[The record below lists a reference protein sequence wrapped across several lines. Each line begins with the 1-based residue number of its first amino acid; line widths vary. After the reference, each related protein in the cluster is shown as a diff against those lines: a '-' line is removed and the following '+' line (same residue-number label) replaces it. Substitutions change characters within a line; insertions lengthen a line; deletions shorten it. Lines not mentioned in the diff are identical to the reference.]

1 MTVRPDIRYK
11 KVELL
16 EKVSP
21 NTLSVIKIEYEDCWV
36 EIINNFILIK
46 THKQG
51 DGNSF
56 TTKIHKLDLIT
67 AIKTD
72 H

>member
-1 MTVRPDIRYK
+1 MTLRPDIRYK

-36 EIINNFILIK
+36 EIINNFILI
-46 THKQG
+46 TTFNG
-51 DGNSF
+51 TGNSF

>member
-36 EIINNFILIK
+36 EIVNNFILIK
-46 THKQG
+46 TFNG
-51 DGNSF
+51 TGNSF